1 MSLIACSECGKS
13 ISSSALSCPH
23 CGMPSSISTKS
34 DINEEDVEYLCCP
47 KCSSKELHSQHK
59 GFSGGKAL
67 AGAIVAGGIGILAG
81 TIGSKDLL
89 ISCMKCGTQFKAGE
103 AKIIKTGSAAKR
115 IETRVIELL
124 CEGKS
129 IEAESYYIKQTN
141 SSVKDAQS
149 YVYKLLSDGKVQP
162 TEEQKAARRQEY
174 ENLKNKK
181 GCLGVIILLLVPI
194 WFWYFIF

>member
-1 MSLIACSECGKS
+1 
-13 ISSSALSCPH
+13 
-23 CGMPSSISTKS
+23 
-34 DINEEDVEYLCCP
+34 
-47 KCSSKELHSQHK
+47 
-59 GFSGGKAL
+59 
-67 AGAIVAGGIGILAG
+67 
-81 TIGSKDLL
+81 
-89 ISCMKCGTQFKAGE
+89 MKQ
-103 AKIIKTGSAAKR
+103 
-115 IETRVIELL
+115 ELL
-124 CEGKS
+124 NYYAKGNL
-129 IEAESYYIKQTN
+129 EAESYYIKQTN

>member
-1 MSLIACSECGKS
+1 
-13 ISSSALSCPH
+13 
-23 CGMPSSISTKS
+23 
-34 DINEEDVEYLCCP
+34 
-47 KCSSKELHSQHK
+47 
-59 GFSGGKAL
+59 FSGGKAL

-181 GCLGVIILLLVPI
+181 GCLGVI
-194 WFWYFIF
+194 